1 MNLDAL
7 KLDFQKP
14 IHIIG
19 IGGIGMSGLAK
30 LLHQNNI
37 KVQGSDI
44 NENTQTKE
52 LKKLGITVFANHAAD
67 NILGCSL
74 VVKSSAIK
82 NDNVEIKASKNKSIP
97 VISRAEL
104 LSNMLLTGYNI
115 CITGAHGKTSTT
127 SLVYSILKGAN
138 FDPTVICGGII
149 NSIKSNVFKGSG
161 SINVVEAD
169 ESDGTF
175 MILPTNIS
183 IITNIDSEHLDYY
196 GSLQNIINIYKLFIE
211 KALLKDLVII
221 CDDCVGNKNFIK
233 SDVLTK
239 LAIHGRHNLC
249 SSIICTQSYTKVPR
263 VIRLQAQGLALFP
276 SSQNECRLLC
286 EDYCPPHKS
295 KKDFNKIIDYATD
308 EPFSFLYIQN
318 HCADVKDRY
327 RKKLGNIINI
337 D

>member
-1 MNLDAL
+1 MSDDDTSDPWKIEYKETKKSSLPKTAGMTAGVIPNFPSMQLLVGKSGSGKSNLMVNMLTNKKLMAEFYDEIYLISPTAEADDLVQHL
-7 KLDFQKP
+7 KLKPENIWSDLSQAAVDLETLLDNQKFD
-14 IHIIG
+14 IEEKG
-19 IGGIGMSGLAK
+19 I
-30 LLHQNNI
+30 
-37 KVQGSDI
+37 
-44 NENTQTKE
+44 E
-52 LKKLGITVFANHAAD
+52 
-67 NILGCSL
+67 
-74 VVKSSAIK
+74 
-82 NDNVEIKASKNKSIP
+82 EI
-97 VISRAEL
+97 
-104 LSNMLLTGYNI
+104 
-115 CITGAHGKTSTT
+115 GKTQK
-127 SLVYSILKGAN
+127 IL
-138 FDPTVICGGII
+138 
-149 NSIKSNVFKGSG
+149 
-161 SINVVEAD
+161 
-169 ESDGTF
+169 
-175 MILPTNIS
+175 
-183 IITNIDSEHLDYY
+183 
-196 GSLQNIINIYKLFIE
+196 
-211 KALLKDLVII
+211 II